1 MKQLFRTIVSGAFL
15 LMSITVF
22 TSCEGALDDIF
33 GEWSRPGSEDPYV
46 LSAAL
51 KEGAL
56 VSYTIIENGVEK
68 VITFKRVGNEYVL
81 ITPASTRKHDQGEA
95 SRYWMDF
102 EPGGGGSGGS
112 GGTSDGGSSGGDTG
126 VDAGGGGSLVLTVN
140 AEDETPALVAVTQ
153 IADAS
158 TQVAKYKDNY
168 EVQKITWEGEKKAP
182 EEKLVLP
189 AEHKA
194 ILIWGDPDAPDFK
207 MELPIS
213 ILGETR
219 WIHLVS
225 SNYFNFTTAAGSELV
240 LIIPIKNESGVVENL
255 NFYIS
260 NDENEKID
268 YSTHN
273 WVYIADVVED
283 RTYFLAPL
291 ENE

>member
-1 MKQLFRTIVSGAFL
+1 MKLSFKHLLSAAL
-15 LMSITVF
+15 LMAMPLTF

-81 ITPASTRKHDQGEA
+81 ISPASTRKHDQGEA
-95 SRYWMDF
+95 YRYWMDF
-102 EPGGGGSGGS
+102 EPGGGGSGG
-112 GGTSDGGSSGGDTG
+112 TSDGGSSGGGTG

-168 EVQKITWEGEKKAP
+168 EVKKITCEGEKKAP
-182 EEKLVLP
+182 GGKLVLP
-189 AEHKA
+189 AKHKA
-194 ILIWGDPDAPDFK
+194 ILIWGDPDAPYCK

-213 ILGETR
+213 ILSVTR
-219 WIHLVS
+219 WIHLANS
-225 SNYFNFTTAAGSELV
+225 RYFNYTTAAGSELV

-255 NFYIS
+255 KFYIS
-260 NDENEKID
+260 NDESEDID
-268 YSTHN
+268 YTLEK
-273 WVYIADVVED
+273 WVLLTDVVED

-291 ENE
+291 ETE

>member
-1 MKQLFRTIVSGAFL
+1 M

-102 EPGGGGSGGS
+102 EPGSGGS
-112 GGTSDGGSSGGDTG
+112 GGTSDGGSSGGDTD
-126 VDAGGGGSLVLTVN
+126 VDAGGGGSLVLHVN
-140 AEDETPALVAVTQ
+140 AEDGTPALVAVTQ

-168 EVQKITWEGEKKAP
+168 EVKKITCEGEKKAP

-189 AEHKA
+189 AKHKA
-194 ILIWGDPDAPDFK
+194 ILIWGDPDAPNYK

-213 ILGETR
+213 ILGLTR
-219 WIHLVS
+219 WINLAS
-225 SNYFNFTTAAGSELV
+225 SRYFNFTTAAGSELV

-255 NFYIS
+255 KFYIS
-260 NDENEKID
+260 NDENEEID

>member
-15 LMSITVF
+15 LMSIIIF

-102 EPGGGGSGGS
+102 EPGGGGSGG
-112 GGTSDGGSSGGDTG
+112 TSDGGSSGGGTG

-168 EVQKITWEGEKKAP
+168 EVKKITWEGEKKAP
-182 EEKLVLP
+182 EGKLVLP
-189 AEHKA
+189 AKHKA
-194 ILIWGDPDAPDFK
+194 ILIWGDPDAPNYK

-213 ILGETR
+213 ILGLTR
-219 WIHLVS
+219 WINLAS
-225 SNYFNFTTAAGSELV
+225 SRYFNFTTAAGSELV
-240 LIIPIKNESGVVENL
+240 LIIPIKNESGVVDYL
-255 NFYIS
+255 KFYIS
-260 NDENEKID
+260 NDENEEID

-283 RTYFLAPL
+283 RTYFLVPL